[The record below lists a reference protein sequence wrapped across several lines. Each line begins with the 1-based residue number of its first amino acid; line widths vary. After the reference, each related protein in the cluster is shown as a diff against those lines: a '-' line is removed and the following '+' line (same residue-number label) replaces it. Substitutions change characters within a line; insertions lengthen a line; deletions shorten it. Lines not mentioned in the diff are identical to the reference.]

1 MSKIS
6 DEIVEDG
13 ISAEQSDYTFIQN
26 LLITLS
32 VIIAAIFIGETL
44 FGKNSLEVYLS
55 LQKDKERFKEKINKI
70 QYENAAL
77 QKEYFELNSLLPKE
91 EDK

>member
-6 DEIVEDG
+6 DEIVEEKLHSEDNY
-13 ISAEQSDYTFIQN
+13 SFIPN
-26 LLITLS
+26 VLIVLS

-55 LQKDKERFKEKINKI
+55 LQKDKKHLEEKIYKI

-77 QKEYFELNSLLPKE
+77 QKEYFELKSLLPKE
-91 EDK
+91 ESE

>member
-1 MSKIS
+1 MSKIT
-6 DEIVEDG
+6 DEIVETKLHNEENHSIVQG
-13 ISAEQSDYTFIQN
+13 ILVVF
-26 LLITLS
+26 S
-32 VIIAAIFIGETL
+32 VIVAAIFVGETL

-55 LQKDKERFKEKINKI
+55 LQKDKKLLEEKIYKI